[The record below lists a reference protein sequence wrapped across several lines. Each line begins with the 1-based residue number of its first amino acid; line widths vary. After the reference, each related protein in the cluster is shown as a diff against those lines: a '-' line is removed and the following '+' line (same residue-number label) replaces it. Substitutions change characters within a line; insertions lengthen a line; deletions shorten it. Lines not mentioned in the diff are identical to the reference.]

1 MTDVFRKNQRMG
13 GFHENRLIRCVRE
26 REKEIRTKHV
36 VNDVGGKTPSQD
48 MKVDRWFLTR
58 FSIENAYG
66 GLCEEFF
73 SLDGGPSA
81 WETQTGKGNPFI
93 ATPLG
98 GNTNRQ
104 LKINAQRI
112 GPLFQAEYLAS
123 EGPTM
128 SSVFDFW
135 CMVWQENVER
145 ILSVNFPHEERLYP
159 AIYDPSKET
168 IQYWPIENGKTVAYM
183 PFKITCMDTR
193 MMVAPGIRAITPND
207 MVYRV
212 TQLRI
217 SYSNPIGDPEPD
229 REIVHMCYYRWPDGC
244 LPIPWP
250 LTTASY
256 AATAMRIID
265 IVERELPSSSS
276 PLLVHC
282 HAGLGRTGVFI
293 ALDVALRQL
302 YQNNTVNIKGVVER
316 LREKRAR
323 AVMNPWQYAYIN
335 VVVAEKALQ
344 CGALSSCVG
353 GHNVRHLIDRMWTD
367 LFDEVHRQFQGNIL
381 TYTPEL
387 MYTS

>member
-1 MTDVFRKNQRMG
+1 MHPPYGRHTV
-13 GFHENRLIRCVRE
+13 
-26 REKEIRTKHV
+26 
-36 VNDVGGKTPSQD
+36 
-48 MKVDRWFLTR
+48 
-58 FSIENAYG
+58 ENANAKWVRTYQMSRE
-66 GLCEEFF
+66 LLRQTLNLT
-73 SLDGGPSA
+73 SLLHTYLSP
-81 WETQTGKGNPFI
+81 Q
-93 ATPLG
+93 LG
-98 GNTNRQ
+98 GVMRTHDRTVIASVGLVQ
-104 LKINAQRI
+104 IQINAQRI
-112 GPLFQAEYLAS
+112 GPLFQTEYLAS

-159 AIYDPSKET
+159 SIYDPTKET
-168 IQYWPIENGKTVAYM
+168 IQYWPVEIGKTVAYM

-193 MMVAPGIRAITPND
+193 MMVGSVCCGNLTIQVAPGIRAVAPND

-217 SYSNPIGDPEPD
+217 SYSNPIGEPEPD

-250 LTTASY
+250 LTSASY

-265 IVERELPSSSS
+265 IVERELPPSSS
-276 PLLVHC
+276 PMLVHC

-302 YQNNTVNIKGVVER
+302 YQNNTVNIKGVVEK

-335 VVVAEKALQ
+335 VVVAEK
-344 CGALSSCVG
+344 
-353 GHNVRHLIDRMWTD
+353 
-367 LFDEVHRQFQGNIL
+367 
-381 TYTPEL
+381 
-387 MYTS
+387 